1 MKKNS
6 MIMVLKKDPRINW
19 KKREREREIKCMH
32 NHNKKKKNH
41 KKINK
46 KSSIGEPDPF
56 PSSITIA

>member
-19 KKREREREIKCMH
+19 KKKERERSNACTITI
-32 NHNKKKKNH
+32 KKNH

>member
-1 MKKNS
+1 LNEKKFDDNGA
-6 MIMVLKKDPRINW
+6 KKRPKNKLE
-19 KKREREREIKCMH
+19 KKRERERSNACTITI
-32 NHNKKKKNH
+32 KKNH